1 MLMLVPSLLPPLLAG
16 CPALVAWLLGC
27 LVDERKVDGGEERR
41 RHPGYMCQPTSDE
54 PVWAL
59 YHHRWARRPQS
70 FFLDGVRWT
79 EYVHATR
86 QRQKASVRCRMK
98 REAGRKTLLWRC
110 FAKHKFLTFEGCRSS
125 LTCWLSSLPH
135 WLAGLP
141 ACWLPAAVPLKIG
154 FWNKSRGNL
163 KTNRKIP

>member
-16 CPALVAWLLGC
+16 CPTLVAWLLGWWAQSWWW
-27 LVDERKVDGGEERR
+27 EERR
-41 RHPGYMCQPTSDE
+41 RHPGYMCLPTSDE

-59 YHHRWARRPQS
+59 YHHRWAQRPQS

-110 FAKHKFLTFEGCRSS
+110 FAKHKFPDFRRLSLLFDLLAVFPSSLVGWLACLLASCCSTFEDRF
-125 LTCWLSSLPH
+125 
-135 WLAGLP
+135 
-141 ACWLPAAVPLKIG
+141 LK
-154 FWNKSRGNL
+154 
-163 KTNRKIP
+163 